1 MDSLLTDVILGT
13 DFMTKYGIRIDLGGR
28 KIFGPS
34 LGEIHILADNP
45 AQSCGVGNESGIED
59 SDHDDE
65 AHVCALPNLSRHSQ
79 HLDLPGC
86 AETYQNIVSSSFE
99 ATPG

>member
-1 MDSLLTDVILGT
+1 MDSLLTDVNLGT

-34 LGEIHILADNP
+34 LSEIHILADNP

-59 SDHDDE
+59 SDHDNE
-65 AHVCALPNLSRHSQ
+65 AHVCAIPNILCQKDVDVYAGSTSVLSVCRR
-79 HLDLPGC
+79 
-86 AETYQNIVSSSFE
+86 NIADGIV
-99 ATPG
+99 